1 MTLRLALVIDGD
13 AKGARQALDE
23 TARGVEDLGKKAAK
37 TSGDLDKVTARD
49 TKKPIE
55 WAPVN
60 EELDKLARKAPPAA
74 DALDKV
80 GAGLGDT
87 ARAAPGAA
95 T

>member
-55 WAPVN
+55 
-60 EELDKLARKAPPAA
+60 
-74 DALDKV
+74 
-80 GAGLGDT
+80 
-87 ARAAPGAA
+87 
-95 T
+95 